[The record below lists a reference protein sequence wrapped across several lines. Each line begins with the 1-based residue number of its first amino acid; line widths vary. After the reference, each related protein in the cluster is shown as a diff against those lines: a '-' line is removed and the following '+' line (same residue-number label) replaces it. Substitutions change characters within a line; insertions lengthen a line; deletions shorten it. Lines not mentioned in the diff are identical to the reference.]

1 VAVSSSQI
9 SYEEK
14 TILIFSEEEGG
25 QYLVEVE
32 VILLC
37 FHAAVE
43 NLSCAGKFLF
53 PPPFDVELWL
63 SSLNGFILAP
73 LPVLDPIYQ
82 Y

>member
-1 VAVSSSQI
+1 
-9 SYEEK
+9 
-14 TILIFSEEEGG
+14 
-25 QYLVEVE
+25 LVEVE

-63 SSLNGFILAP
+63 SSLNGFIKS
-73 LPVLDPIYQ
+73 
-82 Y
+82 